1 VQYRLARL
9 DRKMGSRPAIHR
21 PDQPLFPLGL

>member
-9 DRKMGSRPAIHR
+9 DRKIGSGSAIDRPS
-21 PDQPLFPLGL
+21 QPLFPLGS